1 MSEQELENQDWT
13 PVVIRSKTAKKP
25 TEPILSNEIVSN
37 VNKAKKLENSDDTGT
52 FKKLSNESRQTLVQ
66 ARVAKNLKQ
75 DDLARALNMPA
86 NTYKAIENGKS
97 IPTQQDLNKI
107 NNYLKTSLK
116 LS

>member
-25 TEPILSNEIVSN
+25 AEPISHEIVSN

-86 NTYKAIENGKS
+86 NIYKAIENGKS

-116 LS
+116 LQ